1 MNPKLLKESGKPA
14 PQVNRPNS
22 LLGIVEIDEFLLK
35 PSFQKWLLNVVLSL
49 IVAFLLVGKLEKG
62 KSLRSYKVGD
72 IALEDIYAPD
82 DIMLTD
88 QEATEERR
96 LLAERSVYP
105 VFDYRPELSAA
116 VESQVRK
123 IFNGFRYLYQPE
135 WDWNE
140 AERNR
145 VDIARKELGRRVA
158 PIPWVPIPGFAEKE
172 KSVKNELSAL
182 LLVNDNKRAET
193 SERIFNI
200 LKQERFSE
208 NIEEKI
214 IALVKNA
221 MDDGIV
227 SDKSVITGK
236 KHVITVRVLKMDG
249 SFQDE
254 YPRGDIKSLKSLDE
268 AKEFINVYA
277 REQWSRELSRSTR
290 NVIVEF
296 AQNLLRPNYIF
307 NKEVTQQKYETALAN
322 IEPVM
327 VQIKKGQKIVGQGEV
342 VTEEVAKNLKLLERR
357 EGGGAYFPTFVGNFL
372 WVMVFLAVLYSFPAV
387 TVKKFKPTMKDL
399 INLSLLLLILLIF
412 LRIVNTSFADL
423 LRNRSIN
430 VAYLVPMLSGGMLI
444 RLLIN
449 SETAL
454 VFSVATALFSAVM
467 TREPILGV
475 YVLVGSLLGANE
487 MENART
493 RTLVAKAGVMTG
505 MANVFV
511 TLAFAVKSGRFFEI
525 ASVYNMLLAFGGGVL
540 AIFVVLGIM
549 PIAEAL
555 FGYVTDIRLLELAN
569 QEHPL
574 LKALV
579 VNAPGTYQ
587 HSVML
592 GTLVEAAAE
601 AIHVNP
607 LLAKVMALYHDIGK
621 MEKPSYFSENQRKGE
636 NVHDNLQPSMSAIIL
651 VSHVKYGIELAKMY
665 KLPQVIIDAIPQH
678 HGTRLIKYFY
688 AKAREKENPELQQ
701 VLEDEYRYPGPKPQ
715 TREAGI
721 LMLADTVE
729 ATAKSMEDPSPQKL
743 KVMVKRTISE
753 IFGDGQLDECEL
765 TLKDL
770 NAIAEAFTKVLSSIY
785 HSRPQYPQIPTAKK
799 FGELNGGKKDAG
811 YSAGDEQS
819 FTEQEREIKNK
830 ETTRKNSIR
839 SPV

>member
-1 MNPKLLKESGKPA
+1 MTKNQKEGGKLPDKDK
-14 PQVNRPNS
+14 RPRTLFGVIKIN
-22 LLGIVEIDEFLLK
+22 EFLFL
-35 PSFQKWLLNVVLSL
+35 PSFQKWALNVLLSL
-49 IVAFLLVGKLEKG
+49 IVAYLLSGKLEKG
-62 KSLRSYKVGD
+62 KSIRSYQVGD

-88 QEATEERR
+88 QEATEQKR
-96 LLAERSVYP
+96 LLVEKTVYP
-105 VFDYRPELSAA
+105 VFDYQPELSNA
-116 VESQVRK
+116 VETQIRK
-123 IFNGFRYLYQPE
+123 VFNSFRSIYQPE

-145 VDIARKELGRRVA
+145 VEIVRRELKRTIK
-158 PIPWVPIPGFAEKE
+158 PSPWVPIPSFAEKE
-172 KSVKNELSAL
+172 KAAKNELAAILGGGDASKKT
-182 LLVNDNKRAET
+182 DISNK
-193 SERIFNI
+193 IFEA
-200 LKQERFSE
+200 LKQERFSVDIE
-208 NIEEKI
+208 NKI
-214 IALVKNA
+214 IALVKLA
-221 MDDGIV
+221 MEGGIV
-227 SDKSVITGK
+227 SDKSVITEK
-236 KHVITVRVLKMDG
+236 THVITVRVLKADG
-249 SFQDE
+249 SVQEE

-277 REQWSRELSRSTR
+277 RDQWSRELSRSAR
-290 NVIVEF
+290 NVTVEF
-296 AQNLLRPNYIF
+296 AQYLLRPNYLF
-307 NKEVTQQKYETALAN
+307 NKEVTQQKYETAMAN

-327 VQIKKGQKIVGQGEV
+327 VQIKKGQKIVGQGEI
-342 VTEEVAKNLKLLERR
+342 VTEEVAKNLKLLERA
-357 EGGGAYFPTFVGNFL
+357 EGGGSYFPIFLGNFM
-372 WVMVFLAVLYSFPAV
+372 WVMVFFAVLYSFPAI

-399 INLSLLLLILLIF
+399 INLSALILILLILLK
-412 LRIVNTSFADL
+412 VVHVSFADL
-423 LRNRSIN
+423 QRNKGVN
-430 VAYLVPMLSGGMLI
+430 VAYIVPMLSGAMLV

-454 VFSVATALFSAVM
+454 VFSIATALFSAVM
-467 TREPILGV
+467 TREPTMGL

-487 MENART
+487 MGRART
-493 RTLVAKAGVMTG
+493 RTLVAKAGMMTG
-505 MANVFV
+505 MANVFM

-540 AIFVVLGIM
+540 AIFIVLGLM

-574 LKALV
+574 LKALI

-621 MEKPSYFSENQRKGE
+621 MEKPLYFSENQSEEINKHE
-636 NVHDNLQPSMSAIIL
+636 KLQPHMSSMVLGNHI
-651 VSHVKYGIELAKMY
+651 KKGIEYAKMY
-665 KLPQVIIDAIPQH
+665 RLPQIIIDAIPQH
-678 HGTRLIKYFY
+678 HGTRLMKYFY
-688 AKAREKENPELQQ
+688 ARAREKENPELQE
-701 VLEDEYRYPGPKPQ
+701 VEETEYRYAGPKPQ

-721 LMLADTVE
+721 LMLADAVE
-729 ATAKSMEDPSPQKL
+729 ATARSMEDPSPQKL
-743 KVMVKRTISE
+743 KTMVKRTITE
-753 IFGDGQLDECEL
+753 IFTDGQLDECEL

-770 NAIAEAFTKVLSSIY
+770 NTIEEAFTKILSSFY
-785 HSRPQYPQIPTAKK
+785 HSRPQYPRIPTVKK
-799 FGELNGGKKDAG
+799 SGEHNGGKKDG
-811 YSAGDEQS
+811 GDSTGDSQYSTDEQ
-819 FTEQEREIKNK
+819 REKKSK